1 MKFIVFFIVFLLS
14 FNLFSQNKDAL
25 KLIEGRLTDA
35 KVTVDKMCSNPQT
48 ANDAQSWYLKAYV
61 YTEIAKSE
69 VYGNLVQFPGKEALK
84 AISKCKELD
93 ADKKYYSDI
102 INICL
107 DLGPTLYNK
116 GIKNYNRA
124 LKTNSANDYQAA
136 LNYFTDFYKVMDV
149 LGNDKKF
156 IDQYIEYN
164 NVKPNSVFLYCG
176 YIEEK
181 LSEFDKAKEFYNKL
195 IDLKSDIAVAKEKG
209 TPLAYL
215 YLSNILIKQGNVNKA
230 TLISERGVELYPDN
244 SDLIINLVNIY
255 KKTDN
260 VDALSEL
267 LEKSIKN
274 NSNDVKLLFTLAKSY
289 NSISKLFVKR
299 GYESTA
305 KMYKQKAIDTY
316 KKAIDLHPKDKTMD
330 FKLNYNLGVMLYNS
344 GVRAYKKNYEDR
356 KTYVDLFTQAMPYM
370 EKCHTYDKTNRRVMN
385 MLMMIYQTLEMSDKQ
400 KQIENQLY
408 K

>member
-1 MKFIVFFIVFLLS
+1 MKFLILAVVFFIS
-14 FNLFSQNKDAL
+14 FNLFSQNKEAL

-48 ANDAQSWYLKAYV
+48 TNDAQSWYLKAYV
-61 YTEIAKSE
+61 YTEISKSE

-84 AISKCKELD
+84 AVEKCKELD
-93 ADKKYYSDI
+93 TDKKFYSDI
-102 INICL
+102 INVCL

-116 GIKNYNRA
+116 GIKKYNIA
-124 LKTNSANDYQAA
+124 IKNNSVNDYQLA
-136 LNYFTDFYKVMDV
+136 LNYFTDFYKVMDA

-164 NVKPNSVFLYCG
+164 NVNPNSVYLYCG

-181 LSEFDKAKEFYNKL
+181 LSDFDKAKEFYNKL
-195 IDLKSDIAVAKEKG
+195 VDLDSDIQTAKAKG
-209 TPLAYL
+209 DPLAYL
-215 YLSNILIKQGNVNKA
+215 YLSRVLLKQGDAKA
-230 TLISERGVELYPDN
+230 TIIAKRGVELYPDN

-255 KKTDN
+255 KKTGN
-260 VDALSEL
+260 VDDLSDL
-267 LEKSIKN
+267 LEKSTTKT
-274 NSNDVKLLFTLAKSY
+274 NDPKLLFTLAKSY

-299 GYESTA
+299 GYQSTA
-305 KMYKQKAIDTY
+305 DMYKKKAIDTY
-316 KKAIDLHPKDKTMD
+316 KKAIDLHVKDKTMD

-356 KTYVDLFTQAMPYM
+356 KTYVDYFTQAMPYM

-385 MLMMIYQTLEMSDKQ
+385 MLMMIYQTLEMTDKQ
-400 KQIENQLY
+400 KQIENQMY

>member
-1 MKFIVFFIVFLLS
+1 MRFIILVIVSLTS

-35 KVTVDKMCSNPQT
+35 KITVDKMCSNPQT
-48 ANDAQSWYLKAYV
+48 ANNAQSWYLKAYV

-69 VYGNLVQFPGKEALK
+69 VYDNLVQFPGKEALN
-84 AISKCKELD
+84 AVTKCKEFD
-93 ADKKYYSDI
+93 TDKKYYSDI
-102 INICL
+102 VNICL

-116 GIKNYNRA
+116 GIKKYNRA
-124 LKTNSANDYQAA
+124 LKSNSANDYNLA

-181 LSEFDKAKEFYNKL
+181 LSDFEKAKEFYNKL
-195 IDLKSDIAVAKEKG
+195 IDLKSDKETAKAKG
-209 TPLAYL
+209 MPLAYL
-215 YLSNILIKQGNVNKA
+215 YLSNILLKQNDVGKA
-230 TLISERGVELYPDN
+230 TIIGKRGVELYPDN

-260 VDALSEL
+260 VDDLSDL

-274 NSNDVKLLFTLAKSY
+274 NSTDEKLLFTLAKSY

-299 GYESTA
+299 GYQSTA
-305 KMYKQKAIDTY
+305 DMYKKKAVETY
-316 KKAIDLHPKDKTMD
+316 KKAINLHPKDKTMD
-330 FKLNYNLGVMLYNS
+330 FKLNYNLGVLLYNS

-356 KTYVDLFTQAMPYM
+356 KTYVDFLTDAMPYL
-370 EKCHTYDKTNRRVMN
+370 EKCHFYDKNNRRVMN
-385 MLMMIYQTLEMSDKQ
+385 MLMMVYQTLEMSDKQ
-400 KQIENQLY
+400 KQIEDQLY